1 MSFLLVEWQILKARK
16 HIRPSQLCLET
27 LGNPRLA
34 SAQVTKYTKFM
45 ISNQNTLISGPPQL
59 SWQLCLETLGNPR
72 LASAQVTLSWLHLVG
87 GVLEPPWGDTK
98 WDLRHLTCLAAALC
112 APYLTL
118 LCLAPPY
125 LTLPYLTLPYLAPPY
140 LTLPYLTLPYLTI
153 PYITLHYLALPY
165 IALPL
170 LAATLCA
177 PTALLLTLSAQYFCC
192 FARFQ
197 PPCCYY
203 VEKLHSVK

>member
-45 ISNQNTLISGPPQL
+45 ISNQNTLISGP
-59 SWQLCLETLGNPR
+59 SQLCLETLGNPR

-118 LCLAPPY
+118 
-125 LTLPYLTLPYLAPPY
+125 PYLAPPY
-140 LTLPYLTLPYLTI
+140 LTLPYLTLPCIALHCLT
-153 PYITLHYLALPY
+153 LPCPSLLQLSV
-165 IALPL
+165 LPL
-170 LAATLCA
+170 LYCSPCPLNIFVALPIFSHRAVAT
-177 PTALLLTLSAQYFCC
+177 
-192 FARFQ
+192 
-197 PPCCYY
+197 
-203 VEKLHSVK
+203 

>member
-72 LASAQVTLSWLHLVG
+72 LASAQVTLSRLHLVG
-87 GVLEPPWGDTK
+87 GVLESPWGDTK
-98 WDLRHLTCLAAALC
+98 WDLRRLTCFAAALC

-118 LCLAPPY
+118 PY
-125 LTLPYLTLPYLAPPY
+125 LTLSCTPLPYLTVPYIALPCTPLPYLTLPYITSPYHTLHY
-140 LTLPYLTLPYLTI
+140 LTLPC
-153 PYITLHYLALPY
+153 
-165 IALPL
+165 IALHC
-170 LAATLCA
+170 LA
-177 PTALLLTLSAQYFCC
+177 
-192 FARFQ
+192 
-197 PPCCYY
+197 PPCCSSLCSHCFIAHPCPLNIF
-203 VEKLHSVK
+203 VALPIFSHRAVAT